1 MVNLAARSSEYDAA
15 YKLVDETIRDLC
27 TKVDNM
33 IIAFGDSSSEGHMD
47 VELDVVDPNLK
58 RAKGFKKKANAV
70 KGRARLKPWCERIAK
85 RKKVVSRSRLSK
97 DPASVPI
104 PSKDQPQGIAF
115 EQVEHTFMNEA
126 SHNGSETEPFFAN
139 DSFFDLLRNSQPSDS
154 AYM

>member
-85 RKKVVSRSRLSK
+85 RKKVVSRSRLSQ

-104 PSKDQPQGIAF
+104 PSKDQPQDEISYFPQMAPSSSQASYIPQF
-115 EQVEHTFMNEA
+115 SQIFDVHNFSEQ
-126 SHNGSETEPFFAN
+126 S
-139 DSFFDLLRNSQPSDS
+139 
-154 AYM
+154 